1 MTVHLIKLV
10 SIRNVEIHVIVSFV
24 EAEQN
29 VVLIDTKLSVSVLQA
44 YRAIQSYLVKKLDAS
59 PMTIVPIERNATML
73 LVTVAKKNACH
84 YVEAILVHK
93 EPHVMLKIIK
103 KFAPVILH

>member
-1 MTVHLIKLV
+1 MTVRLIKLV

-44 YRAIQSYLVKKLDAS
+44 YREIQSYPVKKLDAS
-59 PMTIVPIERNATML
+59 PTTIVLIE
-73 LVTVAKKNACH
+73 KNIHNIGCN
-84 YVEAILVHK
+84 LNDK
-93 EPHVMLKIIK
+93 RR
-103 KFAPVILH
+103 F